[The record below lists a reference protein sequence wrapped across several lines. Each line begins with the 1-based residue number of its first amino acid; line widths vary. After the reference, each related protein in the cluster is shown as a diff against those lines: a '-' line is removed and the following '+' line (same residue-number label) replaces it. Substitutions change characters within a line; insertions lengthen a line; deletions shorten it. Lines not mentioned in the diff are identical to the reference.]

1 MMQSK
6 YYEMF
11 GVFRKIGSPQT
22 FRARHVPSED
32 LPMDSEGRVL
42 NKNVL
47 SIVMGKVM
55 GRPGKVT
62 KCVCKKGIEAPPLP
76 YSLDTLQ
83 VEANRSLGY
92 SPKVVLDTAQSLYEK
107 KLTSYPRSDC
117 NYILTS
123 QHGDGEKILKMLAGY
138 GIPGAE
144 QGSLVNKS
152 KAFNDKKVT
161 AHHAIIPTGVVPKE
175 LNEKETA
182 LFKMIASRYVLQYF
196 PPCEF
201 NSMEFEIMVA
211 GEFFRGS
218 GKLVMKEGFRKFMR
232 WGAKDDK
239 KDEEQA
245 ELPDIREGDIVRGY
259 YWIRPKK

>member
-1 MMQSK
+1 MRSK
-6 YYEMF
+6 YYEMVGIF
-11 GVFRKIGSPQT
+11 HKDGSQKT
-22 FRARHVPSED
+22 FTARHVPGED

-42 NKNVL
+42 DKNVL
-47 SIVMGKVM
+47 AIVMGKVT

-62 KCVCKKGIEAPPLP
+62 KCVCKKEKEAPPLP

-117 NYILTS
+117 NYIPTS
-123 QHGDGEKILKMLAGY
+123 QHGDGAKILKMLAGY

-144 QGSLVNKS
+144 QGSLKIES

-161 AHHAIIPTGVVPKE
+161 AHHAIIPTGVMPK
-175 LNEKETA
+175 NMDEKEKA
-182 LFKMIASRYVLQYF
+182 LYQMIASRYVLQYL

-201 NSMEFEIMVA
+201 KSMQFEVTVA
-211 GEFFRGS
+211 GELFKGS
-218 GKLVMKEGFRKFMR
+218 GKSILKEGFRDFMR
-232 WGAKDDK
+232 RDAKEDK

-259 YWIRPKK
+259 YWIKHI

>member
-1 MMQSK
+1 MKNK
-6 YYEMF
+6 YYEMV
-11 GVFRKIGSPQT
+11 GVFHKNGSEQT
-22 FRARHVPSED
+22 FRARHVPGED
-32 LPMDSEGRVL
+32 LTMDSEGRVL

-47 SIVMGKVM
+47 SIVMGKVT

-62 KCVCKKGIEAPPLP
+62 KCTCKKGTEAPPLP

-92 SPKVVLDTAQSLYEK
+92 SPKVVLDTAQNLYEK

-117 NYILTS
+117 NYIPTS

-144 QGSLVNKS
+144 QGSLINKS

-161 AHHAIIPTGVVPKE
+161 AHHAIIPTGVAPKE

-182 LFKMIASRYVLQYF
+182 LYKMIASRYVLQYL

-201 NSMEFEIMVA
+201 KSMQFEVTVA
-211 GEFFRGS
+211 GELFKGS
-218 GKLVMKEGFRKFMR
+218 GKSILKEGFRDFMR
-232 WGAKDDK
+232 RDAKEDK

-259 YWIRPKK
+259 YWIKHI